1 MTEVAFEA
9 EGGRLPVNTQKV
21 GLEIKKPWLLELH
34 LSLKV
39 SSVVYIQ
46 SNATETVLTVI
57 VSFFLV
63 VHLQRI
69 QYYWN

>member
-46 SNATETVLTVI
+46 SNATETVLAVI